1 MYTENDIILAVDY
14 HDKTITGRWFNC
26 NSGQE
31 RIVKMD
37 TTQQQICQLIDT
49 AVSEAAQVGGQVIW
63 IMESTTGWARVK
75 RLIGSKASCV
85 VANVLQ
91 MPLPPKAYRRKTD
104 KIDTGRILREYLN
117 GSLPYAYQPSLSV
130 RSVRRLVAIR
140 ENLVS
145 RRTALRNWIGRY
157 LAHETWEVRTGLWSN
172 IGMRRLKRITAS
184 TREPDKTVLTVK
196 LTELKQLE
204 GLLEPIEKRIIRIC
218 EHWRQA
224 QRLDQIYGIAQISA
238 VSILARIWPIKR
250 FASAEELIA
259 YAGLAPGIRESD
271 QTLRV
276 GHIGGGGTDK
286 HLRHYIIEATIWARQ
301 IPRYRPTYLRVM
313 RKRGRKIA
321 RLVVARLLLRSIYKM
336 LDCEIGFNQMP
347 KKVG

>member
-14 HDKTITGRWFNC
+14 HDKTITARWFNC
-26 NSGQE
+26 NTGEE

-37 TTQQQICQLIDT
+37 TTQEQICQLIDT
-49 AVSEAAQVGGQVIW
+49 AVSEAAQVGGRVIW

-75 RLIGSKASCV
+75 QLIGSKASCI

-117 GSLPYAYQPSLSV
+117 GSLPYAYQPSLSL
-130 RSVRRLVAIR
+130 RRVRRLVAIR
-140 ENLVS
+140 ENIVS

-157 LAHETWEVRTGLWSN
+157 LAHETWETRTGLWSN
-172 IGMRRLKRITAS
+172 IGMRRLKKIAVS
-184 TREPDKTVLTVK
+184 AREPDKTVLTIK
-196 LTELKQLE
+196 LTELEQLE
-204 GLLEPIEKRIIRIC
+204 VSLKVIEESIIRIYK
-218 EHWRQA
+218 HWRQA
-224 QRLDQIYGIAQISA
+224 QWLGQIRGIAKISS

-250 FASAEELIA
+250 FASAEELIS

-286 HLRHYIIEATIWARQ
+286 HLRHYIIEATIWA
-301 IPRYRPTYLRVM
+301 
-313 RKRGRKIA
+313 
-321 RLVVARLLLRSIYKM
+321 
-336 LDCEIGFNQMP
+336 
-347 KKVG
+347 

>member
-1 MYTENDIILAVDY
+1 MYTKNDIIMAVDY
-14 HDKTITGRWFNC
+14 HDKNLTIRWFNC
-26 NSGQE
+26 HTGEE
-31 RIVKMD
+31 RILKRP
-37 TTQQQICQLIDT
+37 TTAEHICRLID
-49 AVSEAAQVGGQVIW
+49 AGVSEAVPQGGQVIW

-75 RLIGSKASCV
+75 RLIGSKASCI

-117 GSLPYAYQPSLSV
+117 GSLPYAYQPTLSV
-130 RSVRRLVAIR
+130 RRIRRLVAVR
-140 ENLVS
+140 EDLVS

-157 LAHETWEVRTGLWSN
+157 LAHETWEARTGLWSN
-172 IGMRRLKRITAS
+172 IGMRRLRKLAAS

-196 LTELKQLE
+196 LTELEQLE
-204 GLLEPIEKRIIRIC
+204 RLLKTSEKSIIRIYQ
-218 EHWRQA
+218 HWRQA
-224 QRLDQIYGIAQISA
+224 QWLGQIFGIAQISA

-250 FASAEELIA
+250 FASAEELIS

-286 HLRHYIIEATIWARQ
+286 HLRHYLIEATIWARQ
-301 IPRYRPTYLRVM
+301 IPRYRPTYERVM
-313 RKRGRKIA
+313 RKRGKKIA
-321 RLVVARLLLRSIYKM
+321 RLVVARMLLRSIHKM
-336 LDCEIGFNQMP
+336 LECNVRFNQMP
-347 KKVG
+347 KQVG